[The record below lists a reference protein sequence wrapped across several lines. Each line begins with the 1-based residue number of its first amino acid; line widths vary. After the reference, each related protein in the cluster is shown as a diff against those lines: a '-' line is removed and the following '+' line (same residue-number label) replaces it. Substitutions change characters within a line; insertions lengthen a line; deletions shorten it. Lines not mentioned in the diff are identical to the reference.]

1 MRISDWSSACALPIC
16 IFAWHDPEGGD
27 PTYDLPLFQEW
38 DDPRWIR
45 WTIDELEEMDVH
57 QPELAEHGVD
67 KIHNA
72 NVHGQDRLIGHRAS
86 FEEHRGQTSSPSVQ
100 FGPDGTAGEM
110 GRGSWRERGGRVW

>member
-57 QPELAEHGVD
+57 QLELAEHGVD

-72 NVHGQDRLIGHRAS
+72 NVHGQDRLRS
-86 FEEHRGQTSSPSVQ
+86 EERRVGKECVSTCRYRRSPDNAKHKHEEY
-100 FGPDGTAGEM
+100 G
-110 GRGSWRERGGRVW
+110 

>member
-1 MRISDWSSACALPIC
+1 MSLIYVCFFFFKKKTADEMRIRDWSSDVCSSDLTLGIKAWQLEERAGC

-57 QPELAEHGVD
+57 QLELAEHGVD

-72 NVHGQDRLIGHRAS
+72 NVHGQDRL
-86 FEEHRGQTSSPSVQ
+86 
-100 FGPDGTAGEM
+100 
-110 GRGSWRERGGRVW
+110 